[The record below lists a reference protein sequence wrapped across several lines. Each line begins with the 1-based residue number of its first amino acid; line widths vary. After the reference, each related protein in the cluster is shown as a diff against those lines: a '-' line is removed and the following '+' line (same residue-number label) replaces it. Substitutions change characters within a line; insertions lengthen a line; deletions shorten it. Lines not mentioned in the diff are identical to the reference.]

1 MWMLLFL
8 RSQRLNLT
16 QAYPKQSRQGRPEP
30 LNLGS
35 NYMEK
40 LETEV
45 KFYISD
51 IQSIRKCISDLG
63 AQSRGRYFESNLRFE
78 DKQRSLHTKK
88 FLLRLRRDK
97 TTTLTI
103 KSPPAECDN
112 KFKKMKELEVEVS
125 DFDTMNHILQTLG
138 FHCEQIYEKWRETL
152 VMEET
157 LFCLDCM
164 PFGNFLE
171 IEGQEEDIKNYV
183 SRLGLQWSKR
193 ILLNYLEIFDILKNN
208 KKLDFVDVTFDNFKN
223 IEVGINDY
231 LNLIELHGGG

>member
-1 MWMLLFL
+1 M
-8 RSQRLNLT
+8 Q
-16 QAYPKQSRQGRPEP
+16 
-30 LNLGS
+30 
-35 NYMEK
+35 K

-45 KFYISD
+45 KFYLSD
-51 IQSIRKCISDLG
+51 IQSIRKYICALG

-78 DKQRSLHTKK
+78 NKQKTLQTKK
-88 FLLRLRRDK
+88 FLLRLRRDN

-103 KSPPAECDN
+103 KSPLAECDN
-112 KFKKMKELEVEVS
+112 EFKKMKELEVEVS
-125 DFDTMNHILQTLG
+125 DFDTMNHILQNLG

-152 VMEET
+152 VADET

-183 SRLGLQWSKR
+183 SRIGLQWNKR

-208 KKLDFVDVTFDNFKN
+208 RKLDFVDVTFDNFKS
-223 IEVGINDY
+223 IEADIADY
-231 LNLIELHGGG
+231 LNLIEAHNGG